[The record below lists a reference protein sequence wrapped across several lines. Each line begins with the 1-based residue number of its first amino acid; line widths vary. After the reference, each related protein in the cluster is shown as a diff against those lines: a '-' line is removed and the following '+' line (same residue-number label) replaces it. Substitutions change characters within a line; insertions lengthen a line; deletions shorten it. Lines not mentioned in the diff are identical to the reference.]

1 MQIEGDIRKMRVE
14 YADPVRYYL
23 PFNDAELFMNPL
35 IGTEITLEYT
45 GVIHCIS
52 CGKVMKTSFAQGFC
66 YNCLQTAPEAS
77 ESVLQPELSK
87 AHLGIA
93 RDLEYALRH
102 DLIDHIVYLAL
113 SPGLKVGATRHHQAP
128 ARWIDQGAVE
138 AIPVARTPNRH
149 IAGVMEVWLKQYFS
163 DKTNWRDMLRNI
175 QPEVTSLATEK
186 RRVWDLLTP
195 ELRKYWLPDEE
206 VTRIAYPVLKF
217 PEKITTI
224 NLDKTPRL
232 TAVLHGIKGQYLLL
246 GDEYALNIR
255 KHNGYQVKLSRQSG
269 NLQIISN

>member
-1 MQIEGDIRKMRVE
+1 MRVE

-35 IGTEITLEYT
+35 IGMEITLEYT

-52 CGKVMKTSFAQGFC
+52 CGKVTKTSFAQGFC

-102 DLIDHIVYLAL
+102 DLIDHIIYLAL

-269 NLQIISN
+269 NQQIISN

>member
-35 IGTEITLEYT
+35 IGMEITLEYT

-52 CGKVMKTSFAQGFC
+52 CGKVTKTSFAQGFC

-269 NLQIISN
+269 NQQIISN

>member
-35 IGTEITLEYT
+35 IGMEITLEYT

-52 CGKVMKTSFAQGFC
+52 CGKVTKTSFAQGFC

-102 DLIDHIVYLAL
+102 DLIDHIIYLAL

-269 NLQIISN
+269 NQQIISN